1 MKKILII
8 LSVVIIIA
16 AAFACRGT
24 SGDDS
29 GKVQSTEQNTETTF
43 DKNSPDGSSTGG
55 DDNHSDGW
63 FDMDL

>member
-24 SGDDS
+24 SGNDS

-43 DKNSPDGSSTGG
+43 DNSSIGGSSTGG
-55 DDNHSDGW
+55 NDNHSDGW

>member
-43 DKNSPDGSSTGG
+43 DKNSPDGSSAGG
-55 DDNHSDGW
+55 SDNHSNDW
-63 FDMDL
+63 FDMEI